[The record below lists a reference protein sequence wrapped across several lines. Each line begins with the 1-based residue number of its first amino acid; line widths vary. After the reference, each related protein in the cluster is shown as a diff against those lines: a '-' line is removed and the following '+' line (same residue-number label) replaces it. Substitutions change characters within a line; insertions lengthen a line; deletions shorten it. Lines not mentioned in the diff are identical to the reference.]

1 MRIAVT
7 GARGRLGRALCEALT
22 DAAFAGPAA
31 VFPWSRPDYDLD
43 DLGAAERLLARD
55 RPDLVVHAAAWT
67 DVDGCARHPQLANR
81 RNGEA
86 TDALARACLG
96 TGSDLLVISTN
107 EVFDGRRPDRR
118 GYRPNDRVGPI
129 NAYGESKLAGER
141 AARGAFGVSS
151 SNAAG
156 GSGPRLGIIRTA
168 WLFGPP
174 GNDFPT
180 KILAAAER
188 ARVVG
193 EPLHVVSDEIGSPTY
208 APDLAASI
216 VALVGTGG
224 YGGLRHIV
232 NGGQASR
239 ADWAREI
246 LRQAGVDVIV
256 EDIASTAWPR
266 ASTPPAWAVLA
277 SDVPVRPWPEAMA
290 AYLPRIMQASVGSGP
305 PP

>member
-1 MRIAVT
+1 MRVAVT
-7 GARGRLGRALCEALT
+7 GARGRLGRALC
-22 DAAFAGPAA
+22 DAFADAHSLGSAA
-31 VFPWSRPDYDLD
+31 ALPWSRPDYDLD
-43 DLGAAERLLARD
+43 DLGAAERLIARD
-55 RPDLVVHAAAWT
+55 RPDVVVHAAAWT

-86 TDALARACLG
+86 TDALARACLAAG
-96 TGSDLLVISTN
+96 CDLVMISTN

-118 GYRPNDRVGPI
+118 GYRPTDRVGPI
-129 NAYGESKLAGER
+129 NPYGESKLAGER
-141 AARGAFGVSS
+141 AARGVFGLSS
-151 SNAAG
+151 STAAA

-208 APDLAASI
+208 APDLAAAI
-216 VALVGTGG
+216 VTLVATGG
-224 YGGLRHIV
+224 FGGIRHIV
-232 NGGQASR
+232 NGGLASR
-239 ADWAREI
+239 SDWAREI
-246 LRQAGVDVIV
+246 LRQAAVDVVV

-266 ASTPPAWAVLA
+266 ASTPPAWAVLT
-277 SDVPVRPWPEAMA
+277 SDVTVRSWPEAMD
-290 AYLPRIMQASVGSGP
+290 AYLPLIARASVGSGP
-305 PP
+305 AA